1 MYIYAIGLGALRSND
16 GYICRIFVRTG
27 DVLHG
32 SLVQFDIIMYL
43 YRLQGLRVLNRS
55 FVVDSRDDIRV
66 KKTSVSDSVD

>member
-1 MYIYAIGLGALRSND
+1 MRLGALRSND
-16 GYICRIFVRTG
+16 GYIYKIFVRTG

-66 KKTSVSDSVD
+66 KRTSVLDSVD